1 MSFFEF
7 QNSHLTISRRH
18 EVPRRLDQI
27 SPEVYLK
34 SYRDMVEA
42 RIELG
47 RYLEWYN
54 GERKHSSLG
63 YKTPDAVYSTRKTGN
78 HEAA

>member
-1 MSFFEF
+1 LSFFEF

-54 GERKHSSLG
+54 G
-63 YKTPDAVYSTRKTGN
+63 
-78 HEAA
+78 